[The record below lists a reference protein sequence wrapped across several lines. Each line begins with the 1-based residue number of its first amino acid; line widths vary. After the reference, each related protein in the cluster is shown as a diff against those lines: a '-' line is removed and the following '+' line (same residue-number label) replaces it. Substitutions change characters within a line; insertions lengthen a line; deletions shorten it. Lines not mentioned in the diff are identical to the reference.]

1 MEQDPITLLEARTP
15 TDSLGQLVKV
25 LIGDL
30 EQWDK
35 FGQTLH
41 GRQTWTAG
49 STDCSKQT
57 SSVNQYQCLSITN
70 GLSIEHLQ
78 RARL

>member
-25 LIGDL
+25 LIGNL

-35 FGQTLH
+35 FG
-41 GRQTWTAG
+41 
-49 STDCSKQT
+49 
-57 SSVNQYQCLSITN
+57 
-70 GLSIEHLQ
+70 
-78 RARL
+78 